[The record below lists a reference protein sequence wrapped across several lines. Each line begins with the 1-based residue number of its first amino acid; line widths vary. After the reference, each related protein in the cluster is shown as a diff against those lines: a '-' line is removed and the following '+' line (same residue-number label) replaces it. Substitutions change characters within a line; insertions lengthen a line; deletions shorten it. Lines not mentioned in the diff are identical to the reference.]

1 MLEAKA
7 REPPMLEGIPG
18 STALTTTNWDPS
30 PTDLVTTTN
39 WDPSP
44 TDLEASSLI
53 SGVGQ
58 CGRERV
64 LVPFLE
70 HSGRRALNYAEL

>member
-18 STALTTTNWDPS
+18 STAL
-30 PTDLVTTTN
+30 TTTN